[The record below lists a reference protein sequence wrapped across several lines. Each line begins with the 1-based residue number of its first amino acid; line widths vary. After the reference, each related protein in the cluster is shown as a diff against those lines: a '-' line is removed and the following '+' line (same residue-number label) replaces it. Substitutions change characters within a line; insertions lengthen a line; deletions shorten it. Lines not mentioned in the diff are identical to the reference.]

1 MREDQ
6 YTRLLD
12 LEEKLT
18 EQFLAEAD
26 PVNWSA
32 DGLTPKD
39 MSKDQRGDRYWCK
52 KNAVAT
58 IALTIR
64 IGSLVGAIQRRGEV
78 SPPVGEGE
86 GAEDTSAGLLDAEV
100 SAAEKEARA
109 LMARF
114 EKRAK
119 AAG

>member
-1 MREDQ
+1 
-6 YTRLLD
+6 
-12 LEEKLT
+12 
-18 EQFLAEAD
+18 
-26 PVNWSA
+26 
-32 DGLTPKD
+32 

-100 SAAEKEARA
+100 SAAEKEARP

-119 AAG
+119 AAGRHVPPGLVPHVFPRVGDDAGVDRLD

>member
-64 IGSLVGAIQRRGEV
+64 IGSLVGAIPRPGAV
-78 SPPVGEGE
+78 SPPAGAGE
-86 GAEDTSAGLLDAEV
+86 GAEATSAARPY
-100 SAAEKEARA
+100 AAGPAAGQRARAVEAR
-109 LMARF
+109 LP
-114 EKRAK
+114 K
-119 AAG
+119 

>member
-1 MREDQ
+1 MIRRPPRSTRTDTLFP
-6 YTRLLD
+6 YTTLFR
-12 LEEKLT
+12 
-18 EQFLAEAD
+18 
-26 PVNWSA
+26 S
-32 DGLTPKD
+32 
-39 MSKDQRGDRYWCK
+39 DRYWCK

>member
-1 MREDQ
+1 MREGQ
-6 YTRLLD
+6 YSRLLD
-12 LEEKLT
+12 LEEELT

-39 MSKDQRGDRYWCK
+39 MSKDQRADRYGCK

-64 IGSLVGAIQRRGEV
+64 IGSRVGAIQRRGEL
-78 SPPVGEGE
+78 SPPVGGGE
-86 GAEDTSAGLLDAEV
+86 GAEGTSAGRPDAEGSENGKTTCRERRGQYGWV
-100 SAAEKEARA
+100 PV
-109 LMARF
+109 
-114 EKRAK
+114 
-119 AAG
+119 G

>member
-1 MREDQ
+1 MRLDQ
-6 YTRLLD
+6 YERLQA

-18 EQFLAEAD
+18 EQFLSEAD
-26 PVNWSA
+26 PGNWSG
-32 DGLTPKD
+32 DGIVPKD
-39 MSKDQRGDRYWCK
+39 MTQEDRGNRYWCK

-64 IGSLVGAIQRRGEV
+64 IGSLVGRVQARGEV
-78 SPPVGEGE
+78 APAGEDG
-86 GAEDTSAGLLDAEV
+86 EDTSAGLLDAEV
-100 SAAEKEARA
+100 AAAEKEART

>member
-52 KNAVAT
+52 KKAVAT

-64 IGSLVGAIQRRGEV
+64 IGSLVGAIQRRAIGRASGRERV
-78 SPPVGEGE
+78 CQYGSLTV
-86 GAEDTSAGLLDAEV
+86 
-100 SAAEKEARA
+100 EAVR
-109 LMARF
+109 L
-114 EKRAK
+114 KK
-119 AAG
+119 QKYK